1 MKDFLKSF
9 NILSEQEIAELSS
22 SAIEKRISKNDFLI
36 KEGQI
41 SNSVAF
47 IKSGL
52 FRSYYY
58 SSAGEEVTYC
68 ITFPNVFIT
77 AYSSFILGQP
87 TSENIQAITNADLL
101 IIPKE
106 KIESLGESS
115 INWMKFQKIIAELQY
130 IELENRIFLLQKE
143 KASLRYEVL
152 LKSHPEFIK
161 HIPLNYLA
169 SYLGITQRHLSRLRK
184 ELVY

>member
-1 MKDFLKSF
+1 MPLLSLDFFVRIIIPVQVKKSR
-9 NILSEQEIAELSS
+9 IALH
-22 SAIEKRISKNDFLI
+22 F
-36 KEGQI
+36 
-41 SNSVAF
+41 
-47 IKSGL
+47 
-52 FRSYYY
+52 
-58 SSAGEEVTYC
+58 
-68 ITFPNVFIT
+68 
-77 AYSSFILGQP
+77 
-87 TSENIQAITNADLL
+87 QAITNADLL

>member
-1 MKDFLKSF
+1 M
-9 NILSEQEIAELSS
+9 
-22 SAIEKRISKNDFLI
+22 
-36 KEGQI
+36 
-41 SNSVAF
+41 
-47 IKSGL
+47 
-52 FRSYYY
+52 
-58 SSAGEEVTYC
+58 
-68 ITFPNVFIT
+68 
-77 AYSSFILGQP
+77 
-87 TSENIQAITNADLL
+87 